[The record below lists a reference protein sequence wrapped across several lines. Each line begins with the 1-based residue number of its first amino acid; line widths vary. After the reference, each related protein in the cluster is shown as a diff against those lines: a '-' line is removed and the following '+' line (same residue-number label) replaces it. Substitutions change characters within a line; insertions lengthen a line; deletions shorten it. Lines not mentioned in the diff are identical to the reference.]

1 MYSFWIST
9 PKSKKMAQKVKN
21 VKMIEPTVKGTSIGR
36 KPIFSSMNKH
46 KRRNHKAYRGQGR

>member
-1 MYSFWIST
+1 
-9 PKSKKMAQKVKN
+9 MAQKVKN